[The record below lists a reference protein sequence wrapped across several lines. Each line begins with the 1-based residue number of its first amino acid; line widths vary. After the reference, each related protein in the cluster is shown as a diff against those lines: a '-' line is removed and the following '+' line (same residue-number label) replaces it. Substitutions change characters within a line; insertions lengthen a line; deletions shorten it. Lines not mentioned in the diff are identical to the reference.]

1 MSGLR
6 RILFLNNQGL
16 RAVGGGVGILRAVT
30 DSLARDHEVVLASE
44 DPPCGAAF
52 AEVEIPRYR
61 AATDARWRLN
71 PWRKAQH
78 LKRVLDPA
86 LIRSADLV
94 IALDTHFAP
103 ALAATPARRLIHLSL
118 SCVTRQEW
126 FASFGSGRYWYGAQY
141 ALLERSLLKRAE
153 AVVVASPMHARELV
167 SFAGGDPRRMHVM
180 PPVFAT
186 ARPAPRAVPRD
197 LLVALSRITPVKN
210 LGALIPLLARLPG
223 TRLAMIGDGEAPETL
238 QARAAELG
246 VAERIE
252 WVGAVDDPSPWLDRA
267 TLLLHPSRYESFGMA
282 VHEAMRH
289 GAVPVV
295 FGPGRGRMSA
305 AAELVTHGATGL
317 HADFGNLD
325 AAARDIADLLADPQR
340 LAAMAVAARAAAE
353 ARDTFDYAGAFRA
366 LVERGWVTP

>member
-1 MSGLR
+1 MSGGR

-16 RAVGGGVGILRAVT
+16 RSVGGGVGILRAVT
-30 DSLARDHEVVLASE
+30 ADLARDHEVTLVSE
-44 DPPCGAAF
+44 DPSSAAPF
-52 AEVEIPRYR
+52 HEVELPRYR
-61 AATDARWRLN
+61 AATDARWRFN
-71 PWRKAQH
+71 PWRKARH

-86 LIRSADLV
+86 LIRGADLV

-103 ALAATPARRLIHLSL
+103 ALAATPPRRMIHLSL

-126 FASFGSGRYWYGAQY
+126 FASLGSGRYWYAAQY
-141 ALLERSLLKRAE
+141 ALLERSLLRQAA
-153 AVVVASPMHARELV
+153 AVVVASPMHARELT
-167 SFAGGDPRRMHVM
+167 SFAGGDARRMHVM

-186 ARPAPRAVPRD
+186 SRGAPREVPRE

-210 LGALIPLLARLPG
+210 LGALIPLLARLPDQ
-223 TRLAMIGDGEAPETL
+223 RLAMIGDGEAPEAL
-238 QARAAELG
+238 QAEAARLG
-246 VAERIE
+246 VAERID
-252 WVGAVDDPSPWLDRA
+252 WVGAVEDPSPWLDRA

-317 HADFGNLD
+317 HADFGNLEV
-325 AAARDIADLLADPQR
+325 AARDIADLLADPNR
-340 LAAMAVAARAAAE
+340 LAAMSAAARAAAE
-353 ARDTFDYAGAFRA
+353 ARDSFDYAGAFRA
-366 LVERGWVTP
+366 LVERVENAA